1 MKLVAMI
8 VAAGNSQRM
17 GFDKLMAPLAG
28 RPVLQHSIEAF
39 LQCDDVTEVILVC
52 PEERFT
58 QLDLEFANKIIRRVD
73 GGTDRHDSVAEGL
86 AILAEKDAET
96 FIAVH
101 DGARPMISVAQ
112 ISRVFHAAKESGCA
126 ASARPV
132 TETVKRA
139 NQDGE
144 VTESV
149 DRDNLWLM
157 ETPQIFRSDLL
168 SDAYRQVLQNGERV
182 TDEVSALQLIGHS
195 TKLVINPDPNL
206 KITYPHDLDL
216 AEKLITP
223 SREALT

>member
-1 MKLVAMI
+1 MKLIAMI

-39 LQCDDVTEVILVC
+39 LQCDDVAEVILVC

-73 GGTDRHDSVAEGL
+73 GGADRHDSVAEGL
-86 AILAEKDAET
+86 AIVNNLDAET

-112 ISRVFHAAKESGCA
+112 ITRVFNAARDTGCA
-126 ASARPV
+126 TSARPV
-132 TETVKRA
+132 TETIKRA
-139 NQDGE
+139 DQDGE
-144 VTESV
+144 VAASV
-149 DRDNLWLM
+149 DRDHLWLI
-157 ETPQIFRSDLL
+157 ERPQIFGAGFLT
-168 SDAYRQVLQNGERV
+168 DAYRHVLANGERV

-195 TKLVINPDPNL
+195 TKLVTNPEPNL

-223 SREALT
+223 S